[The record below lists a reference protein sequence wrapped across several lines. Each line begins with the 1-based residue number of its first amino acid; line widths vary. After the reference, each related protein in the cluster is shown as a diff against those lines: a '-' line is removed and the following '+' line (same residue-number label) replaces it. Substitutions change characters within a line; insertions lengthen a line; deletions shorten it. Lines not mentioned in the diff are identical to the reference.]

1 MLKCLPGLNGSKVR
15 LDCEYEEQLLFGGGI
30 IVPRKYVVVSQT
42 VWMEMRKEYA
52 EFVTAGNRLVAGF
65 CIFPLSCVPVKGV
78 L

>member
-1 MLKCLPGLNGSKVR
+1 M
-15 LDCEYEEQLLFGGGI
+15 
-30 IVPRKYVVVSQT
+30 PRKYVVVSQT